1 MLYPRAKQNRKRYL
15 DMTISAD
22 LVKKLRE
29 KTNAPMMDC
38 KKALEE
44 SNGDIET
51 AIDILRK
58 KGQIV
63 ALKKAGRCAKEGAI
77 GSYIHLNSK
86 IGVLLEVNCET
97 DFVARNDDFKQFIK
111 DVSMQIAA
119 TSPSY
124 VSREEVS
131 AHILE
136 KEKSI
141 LKEGVKNKP
150 ENVIEKIVQ
159 GKLEKFYSEV
169 CLLDQPFVKNDK
181 ITIKEYLSELIGK
194 TGENILVR
202 RFVRFHVGEDI
213 K

>member
-1 MLYPRAKQNRKRYL
+1 MAI
-15 DMTISAD
+15 TTD
-22 LVKKLRE
+22 LIKKLRE

-44 SNGDIET
+44 SSGDTEI

-63 ALKKAGRCAKEGAI
+63 ALKKAGRCAKEGVV
-77 GSYIHLNSK
+77 GSYIHSNSK
-86 IGVLLEVNCET
+86 LGVLLEVNCET
-97 DFVARNDDFKQFIK
+97 DFVARNDDFKQFVK
-111 DVSMQIAA
+111 DVSMQVAA

-124 VSREEVS
+124 VSREEVPG
-131 AHILE
+131 HILE
-136 KEKSI
+136 REKNV
-141 LKEGVKNKP
+141 LKESVKNKP
-150 ENVIEKIVQ
+150 ENIVEKIVQ

-181 ITIKEYLSELIGK
+181 ITIKEYLNELIGK
-194 TGENILVR
+194 IGENILIH
-202 RFVRFHVGEDI
+202 RFVRFQVGEDI

>member
-1 MLYPRAKQNRKRYL
+1 
-15 DMTISAD
+15 MTISAD

-44 SNGDIET
+44 SNGDMET

-124 VSREEVS
+124 VSREEVP

-150 ENVIEKIVQ
+150 ENVVEKIIQ

-194 TGENILVR
+194 IGENILIR

>member
-1 MLYPRAKQNRKRYL
+1 MAI
-15 DMTISAD
+15 TTD
-22 LVKKLRE
+22 LIKKLRE

-44 SNGDIET
+44 SSGDMEI
-51 AIDILRK
+51 AVDILRK

-63 ALKKAGRCAKEGAI
+63 ALKKAGRCAKEGVI
-77 GSYIHLNSK
+77 GSYIHSNSK

-97 DFVARNDDFKQFIK
+97 DFVARNEDFRQFVK
-111 DVSMQIAA
+111 DVSMQVAA

-124 VSREEVS
+124 VSREEVPG
-131 AHILE
+131 HILE
-136 KEKSI
+136 REKNV
-141 LKEGVKNKP
+141 LKESVKNKP
-150 ENVIEKIVQ
+150 ENVVEKIVQ

-181 ITIKEYLSELIGK
+181 ITIKDYLNELIGK
-194 TGENILVR
+194 IGENILIR
-202 RFVRFHVGEDI
+202 RFVRFQVGEDI

>member
-1 MLYPRAKQNRKRYL
+1 MAI
-15 DMTISAD
+15 TTD
-22 LVKKLRE
+22 LIKKLRE

-44 SNGDIET
+44 SSGDMEI
-51 AIDILRK
+51 AVDILRK

-63 ALKKAGRCAKEGAI
+63 ALKKAGRCAKEGVI
-77 GSYIHLNSK
+77 GSYIHSNSK

-97 DFVARNDDFKQFIK
+97 DFVARNEDFKQFVK
-111 DVSMQIAA
+111 DVSMQVAA

-124 VSREEVS
+124 VSREEVPG
-131 AHILE
+131 HILE
-136 KEKSI
+136 REKNV
-141 LKEGVKNKP
+141 LKESVKNKP
-150 ENVIEKIVQ
+150 ENVVEKIVQ

-181 ITIKEYLSELIGK
+181 ITIKDCLNELIGK
-194 TGENILVR
+194 IGENILIR
-202 RFVRFHVGEDI
+202 RFVRFQVGEDI

>member
-1 MLYPRAKQNRKRYL
+1 MG
-15 DMTISAD
+15 IGAD

-44 SNGDIET
+44 ANGNMDI
-51 AIDILRK
+51 AVDLLK
-58 KGQIV
+58 KRGQIV
-63 ALKKAGRCAKEGAI
+63 ALKKAGRTAKEGVI
-77 GSYIHLNSK
+77 GSYIHSNGK

-97 DFVARNDDFKQFIK
+97 DFVSRNEEFRQFVK

-124 VSREEVS
+124 VSREEVP
-131 AHILE
+131 AGIIE
-136 KEKSI
+136 KEKNA
-141 LKEGVKNKP
+141 LKEGIKNKP

-159 GKLEKFYSEV
+159 GKFEKFYSEV
-169 CLLDQPFVKNDK
+169 CLMDQPFVKDDK
-181 ITIKEYLSELIGK
+181 IAIKDYLASLIGK
-194 TGENILVR
+194 IGENIVIR
-202 RFVRFHVGEDI
+202 RFVRFQVGEDV

>member
-1 MLYPRAKQNRKRYL
+1 MAI
-15 DMTISAD
+15 TTD
-22 LVKKLRE
+22 LIKKLRE

-44 SNGDIET
+44 SSGDMEI

-63 ALKKAGRCAKEGAI
+63 ALKKAGRCAKEGVI
-77 GSYIHLNSK
+77 GSYIHSNSK

-97 DFVARNDDFKQFIK
+97 DFVARNEDFKQFVK
-111 DVSMQIAA
+111 DVSMQVAA

-124 VSREEVS
+124 VSREEVPS
-131 AHILE
+131 SILE
-136 KEKSI
+136 REKNV
-141 LKEGVKNKP
+141 LKESVKNKP
-150 ENVIEKIVQ
+150 ENIVEKIVQ

-169 CLLDQPFVKNDK
+169 CLLDQLFVKNDK
-181 ITIKEYLSELIGK
+181 ITIKDYLNELIGK
-194 TGENILVR
+194 IRENILIR
-202 RFVRFHVGEDI
+202 RFVRFQVGEDI